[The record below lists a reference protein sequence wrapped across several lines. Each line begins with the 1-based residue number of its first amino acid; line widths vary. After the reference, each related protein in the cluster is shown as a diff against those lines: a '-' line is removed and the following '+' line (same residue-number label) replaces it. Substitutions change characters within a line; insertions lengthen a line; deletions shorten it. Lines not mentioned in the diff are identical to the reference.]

1 MIGKA
6 CVSAFKY
13 YNARAQKM
21 SFKKRPVLIIG
32 QADDTDF
39 VVLPISTVSKKEFLD
54 AVYDVRIS
62 PTNFQA
68 MNLKQDSYIRT
79 HKQTVIS
86 RTEISYGIA
95 DFKKLY
101 PDKFSEILDKVKDFQ
116 EKMIRTSR

>member
-1 MIGKA
+1 
-6 CVSAFKY
+6 
-13 YNARAQKM
+13 M
-21 SFKKRPVLIIG
+21 SFKNRPVLIIG
-32 QADDTDF
+32 QADDRDF

-79 HKQTVIS
+79 HKQTVINQ
-86 RTEISYGIA
+86 TEISYDIV

-101 PDKFSEILDKVKDFQ
+101 PDKFSKILDKVRDFQ

>member
-6 CVSAFKY
+6 CVSALKY
-13 YNARAQKM
+13 YDTRAQKM
-21 SFKKRPVLIIG
+21 SFKNRPVLIIG

-86 RTEISYGIA
+86 QTEISYDIA

-101 PDKFSEILDKVKDFQ
+101 PDKFSKILDKVRDFQ